1 MKLYEIDKEIEDAEI
16 LIDEYAFEH
25 DGDITDCPMDSILDG
40 LKIDKDNKILQLA
53 SWYKNT
59 KSDTEALERELK
71 TMTARKKAS
80 KNKQERIKNYIQNNL
95 SGGKKLSDY
104 RCKVSWRRSSSVLV
118 LCDVKK
124 LPSKYQKIEITAKVE
139 DMKRAIKAGAEIEGV
154 EISDKLN
161 IQIA

>member
-1 MKLYEIDKEIEDAEI
+1 MKLYEIDKEIEEAEI

-25 DGDITDCPMDSILDG
+25 DGDITDCPMDSMLDG
-40 LKIDKDNKILQLA
+40 LKIERDEKILQLA
-53 SWYKNT
+53 SWYKNV
-59 KSDTEALERELK
+59 KSDTEALEREIK
-71 TMTARKKAS
+71 TLTARKKAS
-80 KNKQERIKNYIQNNL
+80 DNKQKRIKNYIQNNL
-95 SGGKKLSDY
+95 SGGKKLSDS
-104 RCKVSWRRSSSVLV
+104 RCKVSWRKSSSVLV

-124 LPSKYQKIEITAKVE
+124 LPLKYQDIKIKAKVA